1 MPSSQREPLDPM
13 AALRRFRA
21 LVEQS
26 ADVIMLVGPTGEL
39 LYASLA
45 ASSVLGYAPGENL
58 GRATCELVH
67 PDDLAQVHAL
77 FRDLLTRSTGP
88 TRAEFRVRHKEG
100 AWRYLEATGINR
112 LDEPAVEAIVVTCR
126 DVTDRREAED
136 AQRAAYWIAEAVLS
150 TYSLDELFSSIH
162 RILGD
167 LMPVPNLYI
176 ALYDA
181 AGDTLTFPYFVDE
194 RESAPPP
201 RRLNH
206 GLTEYALRTGQPELV
221 GPDRQRELEQRGEV
235 DLLGAAALEWL
246 GIPLKSG
253 AKTIGV
259 LVIQSY
265 TERIRFGEREK
276 RILQFVSAEVTVA
289 IERRGAEESL
299 SALEALLQARERLLA
314 RLLVEAEQLGQTG
327 SWEQDFVSQEIFN
340 TDANL
345 RLFFG
350 EDRRK
355 GTRLEDYIEAIHPDD
370 RDLVVRRREQLLAG
384 TGSG

>member
-1 MPSSQREPLDPM
+1 MPRSHREPLDPM
-13 AALRRFRA
+13 AALRRFRT

-26 ADVIMLVGPTGEL
+26 VDVIMLVGPTGEL

-58 GRATCELVH
+58 GRATFELVH

-100 AWRYLEATGINR
+100 SWRYLEATGINR

-126 DVTDRREAED
+126 DVTDR
-136 AQRAAYWIAEAVLS
+136 
-150 TYSLDELFSSIH
+150 
-162 RILGD
+162 
-167 LMPVPNLYI
+167 
-176 ALYDA
+176 
-181 AGDTLTFPYFVDE
+181 
-194 RESAPPP
+194 
-201 RRLNH
+201 
-206 GLTEYALRTGQPELV
+206 
-221 GPDRQRELEQRGEV
+221 
-235 DLLGAAALEWL
+235 
-246 GIPLKSG
+246 
-253 AKTIGV
+253 
-259 LVIQSY
+259 
-265 TERIRFGEREK
+265 
-276 RILQFVSAEVTVA
+276 LQ
-289 IERRGAEESL
+289 AEESL
-299 SALEALLQARERLLA
+299 RATQSLLQARERLLA
-314 RLLVEAEQLGQTG
+314 RLLVEADQLGQTG

-345 RLFFG
+345 RMFFG

-384 TGSG
+384 TGPGDIEYRVVWPDGSVHWIFGRATIVRDQAGRPLRSTEPTPTSPSANTPKKSWRGARSSSRPCHAS

>member
-1 MPSSQREPLDPM
+1 MPRSHREPLDPM
-13 AALRRFRA
+13 AALRRFRT

-26 ADVIMLVGPTGEL
+26 VDVIMLVGPRGERR
-39 LYASLA
+39 YASLA
-45 ASSVLGYAPGENL
+45 ASSVLGYAPGETL
-58 GRATCELVH
+58 GRARFELVH

-100 AWRYLEATGINR
+100 SWRYLEATGINR

-126 DVTDRREAED
+126 DVTDRR
-136 AQRAAYWIAEAVLS
+136 Q
-150 TYSLDELFSSIH
+150 
-162 RILGD
+162 
-167 LMPVPNLYI
+167 
-176 ALYDA
+176 
-181 AGDTLTFPYFVDE
+181 
-194 RESAPPP
+194 
-201 RRLNH
+201 
-206 GLTEYALRTGQPELV
+206 
-221 GPDRQRELEQRGEV
+221 
-235 DLLGAAALEWL
+235 
-246 GIPLKSG
+246 
-253 AKTIGV
+253 
-259 LVIQSY
+259 
-265 TERIRFGEREK
+265 
-276 RILQFVSAEVTVA
+276 
-289 IERRGAEESL
+289 AEESL
-299 SALEALLQARERLLA
+299 RATQSLLQARERLLA

-384 TGSG
+384 TGPGDIEYRVVWPDGSVHWIFGRATIVRDQAGRPPALKWYVEREARRAGLGFRLALGPLAHRPPAAIETTCFRVAQEALTNIIRHARARRVEVELSAAGDVLELVLRDDGQGFDVDAPRRRAAEGGRA